1 MANLS
6 SKYVESGRMN
16 SNLFTTYT
24 KEEIKFLLSL
34 TDKKFT
40 RNIHPI
46 LEGVDIHKLSHYYNK
61 KVPKKEIIK
70 EFEFVIVNKGKVGVV
85 KNAKIVKILK
95 ENEIF
100 GILKNFTDEDYILL
114 TLEESEITFFGIGK
128 CEEIKNNLLKYV
140 ANKIKDKLII

>member
-40 RNIHPI
+40 RNLHPI
-46 LEGVDIHKLSHYYNK
+46 LEGIDIHKLSHFYHK
-61 KVPKKEIIK
+61 KVPKKEILK
-70 EFEFVIVNKGKVGVV
+70 EFEFIIINKGKIGVV
-85 KNAKIVKILK
+85 KNGKIVRILK

-114 TLEESEITFFGIGK
+114 SLEESEITFFGIGK
-128 CEEIKNNLLKYV
+128 CEEIKNNLLRYL
-140 ANKIKDKLII
+140 ANKIKNTLII